1 MIPASTT
8 FDQSTMS
15 AMLDWDPVVA
25 EYRTFFSFFAWS
37 LVEDWQAQRSGPGRP
52 GHPESAYLKAFLI
65 RQHEHFTYTSQLR
78 RFLLKHPLLVIEL
91 GFHLVLDPSAPY
103 GFDVHKTLPCRYW
116 LTEKLRLLDPD
127 LLQAL
132 LQATVVALQHEIPG
146 LGEVAAFDVKHI
158 YAWVKENNP
167 RVYVTDRYDK
177 DQVLSGDPDCKLG
190 VKRSSNRE
198 TSDAPDQLEQ
208 PSAAPATPTSTQQG
222 KQHTPSPEAAR
233 TPQPHTQDQKKKKE
247 EKEYLWG
254 YGSGVAAAT
263 DPVYGDVVLA
273 EYTLPFNEADLTYF
287 RPLLRRAVLTTD
299 RYPMHLAADA
309 AFDCWYI
316 YSCCAPGGIVAVP
329 LRKVT
334 KTRFDPDGT
343 PLCAR
348 GLRMHPTYPF
358 QHTNGYRAQ
367 RYRCPFLFPQRTG
380 DTCDHAQFAKGKG
393 CVKDINI
400 EPGGL
405 RRVLLDRSSP
415 QYHAVYT
422 QRTACERIN
431 SQSQA
436 LGIERPKV
444 RNMRS
449 VRNLNTLIYLVM
461 NVHAL
466 EKAKS
471 INAGLLSFPQGVR

>member
-1 MIPASTT
+1 MIPASTV
-8 FDQSTMS
+8 FDQSVMS
-15 AMLDWDPVVA
+15 ALLDYDPVVA
-25 EYRTFFSFFAWS
+25 QYRAFFSFLQWS
-37 LVEDWQAQRSGPGRP
+37 LVDDWQAQRSGPGRP
-52 GHPESAYLKAFLI
+52 AHPESAYLKAFLI
-65 RQHEHFTYTSQLR
+65 RQNEGFRYTSQLR
-78 RFLLKHPLLVIEL
+78 RFLLRHPLLVIEL
-91 GFHLVLDPSAPY
+91 GFHLVLDPNAAY
-103 GFDVHKTLPCRYW
+103 GFDVEATLPCRYW
-116 LTEKLRLLDPD
+116 LTEKLQMLDQE

-132 LQATVVALQHEIPG
+132 LQATVVALQQEIPG
-146 LGEVAAFDVKHI
+146 LGEVMAFDVKHI

-167 RVYVTDRYDK
+167 RVYVTARYDK

-190 VKRSSNRE
+190 VKRSSNRHIP
-198 TSDAPDQLEQ
+198 DAPTLPEQ
-208 PSAAPATPTSTQQG
+208 PVPTTATSASTSTP
-222 KQHTPSPEAAR
+222 PSDNQE
-233 TPQPHTQDQKKKKE
+233 KKGQKE

-263 DPVYGDVVLA
+263 DPVYGEVVLA

-287 RPLLRRAVLTTD
+287 RPLLRRAVLACGA
-299 RYPMHLAADA
+299 YPTHLAADA

-316 YSCCAPGGIVAVP
+316 YTCCAPGGIAAVP

-334 KTRFDPDGT
+334 KTKFAPDGV

-348 GLRMHPTYPF
+348 GLRMHPTYQF
-358 QHTNGYRAQ
+358 QHTYGYRAR

-380 DTCDHAQFAKGKG
+380 DTCGHAQFVKDKG

-405 RRVLLDRSSP
+405 IRVLLDRTSP
-415 QYHAVYT
+415 QYHAVYN

-444 RNMRS
+444 RNIRS
-449 VRNLNTLIYLVM
+449 VRNLNTLIYLVL
-461 NVHAL
+461 NVRAL
-466 EKAKS
+466 QKAQS
-471 INAGLLSFPQGVR
+471 INARLLSTLQGVR

>member
-1 MIPASTT
+1 MIPTSLV
-8 FDQSTMS
+8 FDQSVM
-15 AMLDWDPVVA
+15 AALLDHDPVVTQ
-25 EYRTFFSFFAWS
+25 YRAFFSCFDWS
-37 LVEDWQAQRSGPGRP
+37 LVQDFEAGRSGLGRP
-52 GHPESAYLKAFLI
+52 AHPESAYLKAFLI
-65 RQHEHFTYTSQLR
+65 RQNEGFTYTTQLR
-78 RFLLKHPLLVIEL
+78 RFLLRHPLLVIDL
-91 GFHLVLDPSAPY
+91 GFHLVLDPRAPY
-103 GFDVHKTLPCRYW
+103 GFDVDKTLPCRYW
-116 LTEKLRLLDPD
+116 LTEKLRLLDQD

-132 LQATVVALQHEIPG
+132 LQASVVALQHEIPG
-146 LGEVAAFDVKHI
+146 LGEVVAFDVKHI

-167 RVYVTDRYDK
+167 RVYVKERYDK

-198 TSDAPDQLEQ
+198 LPDASAQ
-208 PSAAPATPTSTQQG
+208 PAPTTTSTQLG
-222 KQHTPSPEAAR
+222 KQDTPSFTSTS
-233 TPQPHTQDQKKKKE
+233 TPTAQTKDKKDKKE
-247 EKEYLWG
+247 EKEYIWG

-287 RPLLRRAVLTTD
+287 RPLLRRAVLAGGQ
-299 RYPMHLAADA
+299 YPSYLAADA

-316 YSCCAPGGIVAVP
+316 HTCCAPGGLAAVP

-334 KTRFDPDGT
+334 QTQFDPDGV

-348 GLRMHPTYPF
+348 GLRMHPTYRF
-358 QHTNGYRAQ
+358 QHTYGYRAQ

-405 RRVLLDRSSP
+405 LRVLLDRSSP
-415 QYHAVYT
+415 QYHAVYI

-444 RNMRS
+444 RNIRS
-449 VRNLNTLIYLVM
+449 VRNLNTLIYVVL
-461 NVHAL
+461 NVRAL
-466 EKAKS
+466 QKAKS
-471 INAGLLSFPQGVR
+471 INAALLSIPQGVR

>member
-1 MIPASTT
+1 MT
-8 FDQSTMS
+8 
-15 AMLDWDPVVA
+15 AMLDADPVVA
-25 EYRTFFSFFAWS
+25 EYRTFFSCFEWS

-65 RQHEHFTYTSQLR
+65 RQNEHFLYTTQLR
-78 RFLLKHPLLVIEL
+78 HFLLRHPLLVIEL
-91 GFHLVLDPSAPY
+91 GFHLVLDPRAPY
-103 GFDVHKTLPCRYW
+103 GFDVEKTLPCRYW
-116 LTEKLRLLDPD
+116 LTEKLRLLDQD

-132 LQATVVALQHEIPG
+132 LQATVVALQHQIPG

-177 DQVLSGDPDCKLG
+177 EQVLSGDPDCKLG
-190 VKRSSNRE
+190 VKRSSNR
-198 TSDAPDQLEQ
+198 DLPDPCAPSPAL
-208 PSAAPATPTSTQQG
+208 AAIPTQQDSP
-222 KQHTPSPEAAR
+222 PSTSSSAP
-233 TPQPHTQDQKKKKE
+233 PSDSKQKKGRPSKPEQQEEQEKKGKKE

-254 YGSGVAAAT
+254 YGSGVAATT

-287 RPLLRRAVLTTD
+287 RPLLRRTVLTTD
-299 RYPMHLAADA
+299 QYPLHLAADA

-316 YSCCAPGGIVAVP
+316 YTCCAPGGIVAVP

-348 GLRMHPTYPF
+348 GLRMSPTYPF

-380 DTCDHAQFAKGKG
+380 DTCSHAQFVKGKG

-405 RRVLLDRSSP
+405 RRVLLDRTSP
-415 QYHAVYT
+415 QYHAVYN

-444 RNMRS
+444 RNIRS
-449 VRNLNTLIYLVM
+449 VRNLNTLIYLVI
-461 NVHAL
+461 NVRAL

-471 INAGLLSFPQGVR
+471 INAGLLQMN

>member
-8 FDQSTMS
+8 FDQSVMS
-15 AMLDWDPVVA
+15 AMLDHDPVVA
-25 EYRTFFSFFAWS
+25 QYRTFFSFFAWS
-37 LVEDWQAQRSGPGRP
+37 LVDDWQAHRSGLGRP
-52 GHPESAYLKAFLI
+52 AHPESAYLKAFLI
-65 RQHEHFTYTSQLR
+65 RQNEGFLYTSQLR
-78 RFLLKHPLLVIEL
+78 RFLLRHPLLVIEL

-103 GFDVHKTLPCRYW
+103 GFDVEATLPCRYW
-116 LTEKLRLLDPD
+116 LTEKLRLLDQD

-132 LQATVVALQHEIPG
+132 LQATVVALQQEIPG
-146 LGEVAAFDVKHI
+146 LGEVVAFDVKHI
-158 YAWVKENNP
+158 YAWVKQNNP
-167 RVYVTDRYDK
+167 RVYIKERYDK

-190 VKRSSNRE
+190 VKRSSNRDIP
-198 TSDAPDQLEQ
+198 DAPTQPEQ
-208 PSAAPATPTSTQQG
+208 PVPTTPSSASTSTPPAD
-222 KQHTPSPEAAR
+222 KKEKKAR
-233 TPQPHTQDQKKKKE
+233 PDQKEEKEKKGHKE

-263 DPVYGDVVLA
+263 DPVYGEVVLA

-287 RPLLRRAVLTTD
+287 RPLLHRAVLATGQ
-299 RYPMHLAADA
+299 YPTHLAADA
-309 AFDCWYI
+309 AFDCWSI
-316 YSCCAPGGIVAVP
+316 YTCCAPGGIAAVP

-334 KTRFDPDGT
+334 KTKFAPDGV

-348 GLRMHPTYPF
+348 GLRMHPTYQF

-380 DTCDHAQFAKGKG
+380 QTCSHAQFVTDKG

-405 RRVLLDRSSP
+405 RRVLLDRTSP
-415 QYHAVYT
+415 QYHAVYH

-444 RNMRS
+444 RNIRS

-461 NVHAL
+461 NVRAL
-466 EKAKS
+466 EKAQS
-471 INAGLLSFPQGVR
+471 INAGLLSIAQGVR